1 LYLSLST
8 VINLNI
14 SKVRANLK
22 ILFFIL
28 ALSYAHSADAQQ
40 NIQIGWDYSGMSFT
54 DFTAK
59 AESQGNLRFF
69 YMDEW
74 VSDIKLGE
82 FKGSIPL
89 SDLLDVLFRGRSL
102 FYFFDDSGNIII
114 TKNFVIKISG
124 LETSPGLNFIP
135 SSDNSDQDNRKTSS
149 SAFIN
154 IGNLADRNKPGNAIL
169 TGYIV
174 SSDTKEPVVGV
185 TVFNQRLT
193 LGTISNQYGYYS
205 LSMPRGSHQL
215 QFTFVGMKE
224 KLVNINLNGPG
235 EMNIEMNSTLIPL
248 KETVVSAD
256 KNMVLKRYEV
266 GAEKINITSF
276 RLLPTSMGESDIIKS
291 VLLLPGVQTVGEGSA
306 GFNVRGGSADQ
317 NLILMDGSPLYN
329 TSHFFGFF
337 SAVNSDIIKDV
348 TLYKGGIPS
357 RYGGRISSIL
367 DISTREGNRKQ
378 FKGSAGISPITTHLL
393 VEGPVKKD
401 TSSFIITAR
410 TTYSNWI
417 FKLIN
422 DPDLRR
428 SRASFYDINAKFSY
442 DINRNNKLDFS
453 SYMSH
458 DSFRF
463 NSDTVYSYD
472 NSILIARWRHFFS
485 SRFLSLV
492 TLNNSNYRYDVSG
505 ESGTAEAFIL
515 SHRINSTGL
524 KADFNYFLGR
534 NELNFGTDL
543 TWYGVIPGSYKP
555 ANDSSIVK
563 PVTLA
568 KERALETALYI
579 DDKFVL
585 NEFVSLNAGIRF
597 SSFFTFGPETIFLYD
612 PGLTKSRSS
621 VTDSISY
628 NAGHISKLY
637 GGPEF
642 RFSINFNLSN
652 RSSLKVNYNR
662 TRQYLHLLSNS
673 TSISPTDTW
682 KLSDYYLKPQTG
694 DQYALGFYQ
703 MFHSRSIEA
712 SAEIYYKSIHNMVDY
727 KGGTYLVM
735 NDNIEQSLVGV
746 EGKAYGLE
754 LMIKKPE
761 GRVRWSLGYT
771 FSRTFLRS
779 TSNFK
784 DEIINKGKWFPA
796 NFDKPN
802 DLVATFNFLF
812 SRRFSFSTNY
822 TLSTGRPI
830 TYPVSSY
837 YTNDIY
843 IIYYSERNKY
853 RIPDYSRLD
862 MSFRFSGNL
871 RSHKLANPNWT
882 FSVFNL
888 FGRQNVYSEYFNNI
902 NNKVVGYKL
911 SVFGRAIPSL
921 TLSFDF

>member
-1 LYLSLST
+1 M
-8 VINLNI
+8 
-14 SKVRANLK
+14 RAKLK

-28 ALSYAHSADAQQ
+28 ALFYASAAEAQQ
-40 NIQIGWDYSGMSFT
+40 NIQIGWDYSGMSFR
-54 DFTAK
+54 DFAAK
-59 AESQGNLRFF
+59 AESQDSLRFF

-82 FKGSIPL
+82 FKGPVLL
-89 SDLLDVLFRGRSL
+89 SDLLDVLFRDKSL
-102 FYFFDDSGNIII
+102 FYYIDDSGNVII
-114 TKNFVIKISG
+114 TRNFAIKITGSEASSG
-124 LETSPGLNFIP
+124 LIFIP
-135 SSDNSDQDNRKTSS
+135 SSSYSDQDNQKS
-149 SAFIN
+149 SASAYIN
-154 IGNLADRNKPGNAIL
+154 IGNPADRNNPGNAIL
-169 TGYIV
+169 SGYIT
-174 SSDTKEPVVGV
+174 SSDTKEPVAGV
-185 TVFNQRLT
+185 TVFNQRLSS
-193 LGTISNQYGYYS
+193 GTISNQYGYYS

-224 KLVNINLNGPG
+224 KIVNINLNGPG
-235 EMNIEMNSTLIPL
+235 EMNIDMNSTLIPL
-248 KETVVSAD
+248 KETVISAD
-256 KNMVLKRYEV
+256 RNMVLKRYEV

-357 RYGGRISSIL
+357 RFGGRISSIL
-367 DISTREGNRKQ
+367 DISTREGNLKQ
-378 FKGSAGISPITTHLL
+378 FKGNAGISPITTHLV
-393 VEGPVKKD
+393 VEGPIKKD

-417 FKLIN
+417 FKLID
-422 DPDLRR
+422 DPDLRK
-428 SRASFYDINAKFSY
+428 SRASFYDINAKY
-442 DINRNNKLDFS
+442 TYNINRNNKLDFS
-453 SYMSH
+453 GYLSH

-463 NSDTVYSYD
+463 SSDTIYAYD
-472 NSILIARWRHFFS
+472 NSILIARWRHFFN

-505 ESGTAEAFIL
+505 ESGTTEAFIL

-534 NELNFGTDL
+534 NEINFGTDL

-555 ANDSSIVK
+555 ASDSSIVK
-563 PVTLA
+563 PETLA

-585 NEFVSLNAGIRF
+585 NEYVSLNAGIRF
-597 SSFFTFGPETIFLYD
+597 SSFFAFGPETLLLYD
-612 PGLTKSRSS
+612 PEFTKSRSS
-621 VTDSISY
+621 VTDSVSY
-628 NAGHISKLY
+628 NPGHISKLY

-642 RFSINFNLSN
+642 RFSMNFKLSN
-652 RSSLKVNYNR
+652 SSSLKINYNR

-673 TSISPTDTW
+673 ASIAPTDTW
-682 KLSDYYLKPQTG
+682 KLCDYYLKPQTG

-703 MFHSRSIEA
+703 MMHSRSVEA

-727 KGGTYLVM
+727 KGGTSLIM
-735 NDNIEQSLVGV
+735 NDNIEQSLIGV

-761 GRVRWSLGYT
+761 GRVRWSVGYT

-779 TSNFK
+779 TGKFN

-796 NFDKPN
+796 NFDRPN
-802 DLVATFNFLF
+802 DLVVTFNYLF

-822 TLSTGRPI
+822 TWSTGRPI
-830 TYPVSSY
+830 T
-837 YTNDIY
+837 
-843 IIYYSERNKY
+843 
-853 RIPDYSRLD
+853 
-862 MSFRFSGNL
+862 
-871 RSHKLANPNWT
+871 
-882 FSVFNL
+882 
-888 FGRQNVYSEYFNNI
+888 
-902 NNKVVGYKL
+902 
-911 SVFGRAIPSL
+911 
-921 TLSFDF
+921 